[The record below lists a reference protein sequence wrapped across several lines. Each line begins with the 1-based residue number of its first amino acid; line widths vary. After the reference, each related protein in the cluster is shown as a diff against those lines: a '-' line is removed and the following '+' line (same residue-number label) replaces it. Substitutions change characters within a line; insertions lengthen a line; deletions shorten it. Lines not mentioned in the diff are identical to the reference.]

1 MPATDPDLTLF
12 GVRQVDLTALLDTGC
27 ADGSA
32 VKQIIDNPQIANFTF
47 VYEDGETFTL
57 RGGDSI
63 VARIEEDDTFIG
75 VDMLLSTAQLMPDID
90 EIMLGGTN
98 TDDKWSSPVDSSED
112 AFPFESIIWIAQ
124 YTESESA
131 SRQDEF
137 VKATLSFCKG
147 RKDTWNN
154 EDKGFGVQTYSVRG
168 RINECI
174 DAAPVSALEYEK
186 VPAIT

>member
-1 MPATDPDLTLF
+1 MAATDPDLTLF
-12 GVRQVDLTALLDTGC
+12 GLRQVDLTALLDTGC

-32 VKQIIDNPQIANFTF
+32 VKQVIDNPQTASMTF
-47 VYEDGETFTL
+47 IYEDGETFTL

-75 VDMLLSTAQLMPDID
+75 VDIVLTTAQLMPDVD
-90 EIMLGGTN
+90 EIMVGGTN
-98 TDDKWSSPVDSSED
+98 AADKWSSPVDSSED
-112 AFPFESIIWIAQ
+112 AFPFEMVLWVQQ

-131 SRQDEF
+131 SRADEF
-137 VKATLSFCKG
+137 VKVTLSFCKG
-147 RKDTWNN
+147 KKDTW
-154 EDKGFGVQTYSVRG
+154 ESADKVFGVQVYTVRC

-174 DAAPVSALEYEK
+174 DLAPVSAIEYEK